1 MFPTLYHQ
9 ANIYQKNKMAI
20 KGNNNKEEILLGVQ
34 VDVAE
39 AEKKVQELEKKLD
52 ALQEVKLKV
61 SGDALAQVNMEIEQ
75 TTKAIKDL
83 NETIINPSSNV
94 DEVKNVG
101 KVVEDLND
109 NIQNVNKNKIKPQT
123 DNKDLKNTILSLS
136 EMEDLLK
143 SLQDELRTTKDKS
156 RMQQLAN
163 EAKDLT
169 HQIDA
174 LENGFVDTN
183 QTIGLLED
191 RLYAMAQ
198 AGQSG
203 SQEFNEILTKVAEL
217 KQHVINVDMAVDSLS
232 ADKWGKFVEAGENL
246 TGVLGGVTGALQLMG
261 VDASRAEEQMQKL
274 MAVQSIMQGLQSLNQ
289 FRKQWTALMSS
300 FKAGKVATETINTI
314 STSTGEASTATT
326 GLASATNTA
335 TTSTKLF
342 GTAFKA
348 IGIGLIVS
356 AIALLV
362 ANFDKLKEVVFNL
375 IPGLKDVA
383 DAVGNII
390 QKVTDFIGLT
400 SEAGRQLERLKK
412 LNEGIVTGIDSQIEM
427 LSAMGDKEIEVYE
440 LSLKRNSLKRQS
452 LIETAKV
459 NKKLNEEEQKQ
470 LIELN
475 TERNVLILSERK
487 RISDLAKE
495 RAETNKQTYD
505 TLLSQLKGY
514 LKEAEKVTYASNH
527 NSRQTELKNLSDK
540 YKEQIAVA
548 RKLNQDIS
556 KLEEAERTERNIVN
570 KKFDDEYFN
579 YIKGNSRQ
587 FLDDF
592 SREYLETIESYT
604 KQKENATAEQKADLD
619 LRLNNQLLYLSQLK
633 QLAISQKEAE
643 KDLNTSS
650 TKNEIDEDDTFK
662 IQKQKLDAQL
672 QATKEYEDTLLLITT
687 ESKNL
692 ENSEIQ
698 RLYTEGQAR
707 LKELMADPSVNAN
720 EITNVQAEL
729 NAKLSAIE
737 VNNKEIEDATI
748 AHNNNIQKAEKA
760 NGKAKKKLLDE
771 ETKAKLQNLSTI
783 SDATSQ
789 ASELLGESTVAGKTF
804 AIASAT
810 IDSYSAGAKV
820 MKEVPYPFNI
830 PAMASV
836 IMSGLATVKKIMSVK
851 VDGDT
856 LGGAGA
862 DTPTYSAPV
871 INSTVL
877 KTAENGTDKLSDVI
891 TQSNENQVVKAY
903 ITNSDIE
910 TNEQK
915 NQFIKRTSSY

>member
-1 MFPTLYHQ
+1 
-9 ANIYQKNKMAI
+9 MAI
-20 KGNNNKEEILLGVQ
+20 KGNNNNKEEILLGVQ
-34 VDVAE
+34 VDIAE

-61 SGDALAQVNMEIEQ
+61 SGDALAQVNMEIDQ
-75 TTKAIKDL
+75 TQKAIKDL

-101 KVVEDLND
+101 KVVEDLNETID
-109 NIQNVNKNKIKPQT
+109 DVNKNKVKPKS
-123 DNKDLKNTILSLS
+123 DNKEIKNTILSLD
-136 EMEDLLK
+136 EMDDLLK
-143 SLQDELRTTKDKS
+143 KIRDEQRVTKDPLKL
-156 RMQQLAN
+156 QQLSKEAGELELKIRDIN
-163 EAKDLT
+163 EPFRDVNR
-169 HQIDA
+169 
-174 LENGFVDTN
+174 E
-183 QTIGLLED
+183 IGELED
-191 RLYAMAQ
+191 RLYAMAT
-198 AGQSG
+198 AGQQG
-203 SQEFNEILTKVAEL
+203 SKEFNEILSKVAQL
-217 KQHVINVDMAVDSLS
+217 KENVKNVDLAVDSLS
-232 ADKWGKFVEAGENL
+232 VDKWGKFVEAGENMTGML
-246 TGVLGGVTGALQLMG
+246 TGVTGALQLMG
-261 VDASRAEEQMQKL
+261 IESKTAEENIAKL
-274 MAVQSIMQGLQSLNQ
+274 MQLQSIMQGLQSLNQ

-348 IGIGLIVS
+348 IGIGLLIS
-356 AIALLV
+356 ALALLV
-362 ANFDKLKEVVFNL
+362 ANFDKVKEVVFNL

-383 DAVGNII
+383 QFVGNII
-390 QKVTDFIGLT
+390 QKVTDFIGIT
-400 SEAGRQLERLKK
+400 SEAERQLERLKK

-427 LSAMGDKEIEVYE
+427 LSAMGDKEKEIYE

-459 NKKLNEEEQKQ
+459 NKKLNDEEQKQ

-487 RISDLAKE
+487 RINDLAKE
-495 RAETNKQTYD
+495 RAEKNKQTYD
-505 TLLSQLKGY
+505 TLISQLKGY
-514 LKEAEKVTYASNH
+514 LKEAEKVTYSANH
-527 NSRQTELKNLSDK
+527 NSRQTDLKNLSDK

-548 RKLNQDIS
+548 RKLNQDIT
-556 KLEEAERTERNIVN
+556 KLEEAERIERNIVN
-570 KKFDDEYFN
+570 KKYDDEYFN

-592 SREYLETIESYT
+592 SKEYLETIESYT
-604 KQKENATAEQKADLD
+604 KQKENATAEQKTDLD
-619 LRLNNQLLYLSQLK
+619 TRLNNQLTYLSQLK

-643 KDLNTSS
+643 KDLNSSS
-650 TKNEIDEDDTFK
+650 TKNEIDEDDSFK
-662 IQKQKLDAQL
+662 IQRQKFDAQL
-672 QATKEYEDTLLLITT
+672 QAQKDYEDTLLAITT
-687 ESKNL
+687 ETKNL

-698 RLYTEGQAR
+698 RLYEEGQAR
-707 LKELMADPSVNAN
+707 LKELMADPAINAN

-737 VNNKEIEDATI
+737 ANNKEIEDATI

-856 LGGAGA
+856 SGGA

-891 TQSNENQVVKAY
+891 TQQQEQTVVKAY

>member
-1 MFPTLYHQ
+1 
-9 ANIYQKNKMAI
+9 MAI
-20 KGNNNKEEILLGVQ
+20 KGNNNNKEEILLGVQ

-109 NIQNVNKNKIKPQT
+109 DIENVNKNKIKPQT
-123 DNKDLKNTILSLS
+123 DNKDIKNTILSLD
-136 EMEDLLK
+136 EMDDLLK
-143 SLQDELRTTKDKS
+143 KLRDEQRTTKDPL
-156 RMQQLAN
+156 RLQQLAN
-163 EAKDLT
+163 EAKSLT
-169 HQIDA
+169 LQITSMEDGYKDVTA
-174 LENGFVDTN
+174 TVSMLEDKLYSLSVSNQQNSEEFATILNQLTRYKQAVIEVDKTVDT
-183 QTIGLLED
+183 
-191 RLYAMAQ
+191 
-198 AGQSG
+198 
-203 SQEFNEILTKVAEL
+203 
-217 KQHVINVDMAVDSLS
+217 LS
-232 ADKWGKFVEAGENL
+232 VDKWTRFVEVGESM
-246 TGVLGGVTGALQLMG
+246 TGIFGAVTASMQLMG
-261 VDASRAEEQMQKL
+261 IESKTAEENIAKL
-274 MAVQSIMQGLQSLNQ
+274 MQLQSIMQGLQSLNQ

-314 STSTGEASTATT
+314 STATGEASTATE
-326 GLASATNTA
+326 GLASATKGA
-335 TTSTKLF
+335 TGATNGF
-342 GTAFKA
+342 GMAFKA
-348 IGIGLIVS
+348 IGIGLLVT
-356 AIALLV
+356 ALAYLV
-362 ANFDKLKEVVFNL
+362 TNFDKLKEVVFNL
-375 IPGLKDVA
+375 VPGLRDVA
-383 DAVGNII
+383 QFLGNII
-390 QKVTDFIGLT
+390 QKISDFIGIT
-400 SEAGRQLERLKK
+400 SEAQRSLEKLKK

-427 LSAMGDKEIEVYE
+427 LSAMGDKEKEVYE

-459 NKKLNEEEQKQ
+459 NKKLNDEEQKQ

-487 RISDLAKE
+487 RINDLAKE
-495 RAETNKQTYD
+495 RADKAKQEYD
-505 TLLSQLKGY
+505 TLLNQLKGY
-514 LKEAEKVTYASNH
+514 LKEAEKITYASNH
-527 NSRQTELKNLSDK
+527 NSRQTELKNLADK

-556 KLEEAERTERNIVN
+556 KLEEAERIERNIIN
-570 KKFDDEYFN
+570 KKYDDEYFS
-579 YIKGNSRQ
+579 YIRGNSRQ

-592 SREYLETIESYT
+592 SREYLETIEGYT
-604 KQKENATAEQKADLD
+604 KQKENATASQKADLD
-619 LRLNNQLLYLSQLK
+619 ARLNNQLLYLSQLK
-633 QLAISQKEAE
+633 QLAISQKVAE
-643 KDLNTSS
+643 KDLANSMD
-650 TKNEIDEDDTFK
+650 KNEIDDEADKRKFK
-662 IQKQKLDAQL
+662 QQKEKLDAQL
-672 QATKEYEDTLLLITT
+672 QATKDYEDTLLLITT

-698 RLYTEGQAR
+698 RLYQEGQAR
-707 LKELMADPSVNAN
+707 LKELMLDPSVNVN
-720 EITNVQAEL
+720 EITNIQADL

-737 VNNKEIEDATI
+737 ANNKEIEDATVK
-748 AHNNNIQKAEKA
+748 HQQTIQKAEKA
-760 NGKAKKKLLDE
+760 NAKAKKKIMDE
-771 ETKAKLQNLSTI
+771 ETKAKLDNLSIVGDAVNNAQGLLKEGTIAQKVLGIADATI
-783 SDATSQ
+783 S
-789 ASELLGESTVAGKTF
+789 
-804 AIASAT
+804 
-810 IDSYSAGAKV
+810 SYVAGAKV
-820 MKEVPYPFNI
+820 MKEVPYPMNI
-830 PAMASV
+830 PAMFSV
-836 IMSGLATVKKIMSVK
+836 IASGLATVKKIMSVK

-856 LGGAGA
+856 SGGAGA
-862 DTPTYSAPV
+862 DAPTYSAPV

>member
-1 MFPTLYHQ
+1 
-9 ANIYQKNKMAI
+9 MAI
-20 KGNNNKEEILLGVQ
+20 KGNNNNKEEILLGVQ

-61 SGDALAQVNMEIEQ
+61 SGDALAQVNMEIDQ
-75 TTKAIKDL
+75 TQKAIKDL

-101 KVVEDLND
+101 KVVEDLNETID
-109 NIQNVNKNKIKPQT
+109 DVNKNKVKPKS
-123 DNKDLKNTILSLS
+123 DNKDLKNTILSLD
-136 EMEDLLK
+136 EMDDLLK
-143 SLQDELRTTKDKS
+143 KIRDEQRTTKDPLKL
-156 RMQQLAN
+156 QQLAN
-163 EAKDLT
+163 EAKSLT
-169 HQIDA
+169 LQITAMEDGYKDVTA
-174 LENGFVDTN
+174 TISMLEDKLYSLSVSNQQNSEEFATILNQLTRYKQAVIEVDKTVDT
-183 QTIGLLED
+183 
-191 RLYAMAQ
+191 
-198 AGQSG
+198 
-203 SQEFNEILTKVAEL
+203 
-217 KQHVINVDMAVDSLS
+217 LS
-232 ADKWGKFVEAGENL
+232 VDKWTRFVEVGESM
-246 TGVLGGVTGALQLMG
+246 TGIFGAVTASMQLMG
-261 VDASRAEEQMQKL
+261 IESKTAEENIAKL
-274 MAVQSIMQGLQSLNQ
+274 MQLQSIMQGLQSLNQ

-300 FKAGKVATETINTI
+300 MKAGKQAGETINTI
-314 STSTGEASTATT
+314 ATATGEASTATT

-375 IPGLKDVA
+375 VPGLKDVA
-383 DAVGNII
+383 QFLGNII

-427 LSAMGDKEIEVYE
+427 LSAMGDKEKEVYE

-487 RISDLAKE
+487 RLNDLAKE
-495 RAETNKQTYD
+495 RAEKNKQTYD
-505 TLLSQLKGY
+505 TLLNQLKGY
-514 LKEAEKVTYASNH
+514 LKEAEKVTYSANH
-527 NSRQTELKNLSDK
+527 NSRQTDLKNLSDR

-548 RKLNQDIS
+548 KKLNQDIS
-556 KLEEAERTERNIVN
+556 KLEQAERIERNIIN
-570 KKFDDEYFN
+570 KKYDDEYFN

-592 SREYLETIESYT
+592 SKEYLETIESYT

-619 LRLNNQLLYLSQLK
+619 LRLNNQLTYLSQLK
-633 QLAISQKEAE
+633 QLSIAQKVAE
-643 KDLNTSS
+643 KDLNSSS
-650 TKNEIDEDDTFK
+650 TTNEIDEDDTFK

-672 QATKEYEDTLLLITT
+672 QATKDYEDTLLLITT

-692 ENSEIQ
+692 ENSEIR
-698 RLYTEGQAR
+698 RLYEEGQAR
-707 LKELMADPSVNAN
+707 LKELMADPSINAN
-720 EITNVQAEL
+720 EISNVQAEL

-737 VNNKEIEDATI
+737 ANNKEIEDATI

-851 VDGDT
+851 IDGDT
-856 LGGAGA
+856 SGGAGA
-862 DTPTYSAPV
+862 DTPTYTAPV

>member
-1 MFPTLYHQ
+1 
-9 ANIYQKNKMAI
+9 MAI
-20 KGNNNKEEILLGVQ
+20 KGNNNKEEILLGVS

-75 TTKAIKDL
+75 TNKAIKDL

-101 KVVEDLND
+101 KVVEDLNETID
-109 NIQNVNKNKIKPQT
+109 DVNKNKVKPKA
-123 DNKDLKNTILSLS
+123 DNKDLKNTILSLD
-136 EMEDLLK
+136 EMDDLLK
-143 SLQDELRTTKDKS
+143 KLRDEQRTTKDPL
-156 RMQQLAN
+156 RLQQLSKEAGELELKIRDIN
-163 EAKDLT
+163 EPFRDVNR
-169 HQIDA
+169 
-174 LENGFVDTN
+174 E
-183 QTIGLLED
+183 IGELED
-191 RLYAMAQ
+191 RLYAMAT
-198 AGQSG
+198 AGQQG
-203 SQEFNEILTKVAEL
+203 SQEFNEILSKVAQL
-217 KQHVINVDMAVDSLS
+217 KENVKNVDLAVDSLS
-232 ADKWGKFVEAGENL
+232 VDRWGQFVQAGENIA
-246 TGVLGGVTGALQLMG
+246 GVLTGVTGALQLMG
-261 VDASRAEEQMQKL
+261 IESKTAEENIAKL
-274 MAVQSIMQGLQSLNQ
+274 MQLQSIMQGLQSLNQ

-314 STSTGEASTATT
+314 STATGEASTATT

-348 IGIGLIVS
+348 IGVGLIVS

-375 IPGLKDVA
+375 VPGLKDVA
-383 DAVGNII
+383 QFIGNII
-390 QKVTDFIGLT
+390 EKITDFVALT
-400 SEAGRQLERLKK
+400 SEAQRNLEKLKK
-412 LNEGIVTGIDSQIEM
+412 LNEGNVTGIDSQIEM
-427 LSAMGDKEIEVYE
+427 LSAMGDKEKEVYE

-459 NKKLNEEEQKQ
+459 NKKLNDEEQKQ

-487 RISDLAKE
+487 RINDLAKE
-495 RAETNKQTYD
+495 RADKAKQEYD
-505 TLLSQLKGY
+505 TLLNQLKGY
-514 LKEAEKVTYASNH
+514 LKEAEKVTYSANH

-556 KLEEAERTERNIVN
+556 KLEQAEKIERNIIN
-570 KKFDDEYFN
+570 KKYDDEYFN

-619 LRLNNQLLYLSQLK
+619 ARLQNQLTYLSQLK
-633 QLAISQKEAE
+633 QLSIAQKVAE
-643 KDLNTSS
+643 KDLSNSLD
-650 TKNEIDEDDTFK
+650 KNEIDDEAEK
-662 IQKQKLDAQL
+662 WKYKQQKEKLDGQL
-672 QATKEYEDTLLLITT
+672 QATKDYEDTLLLITT

-698 RLYTEGQAR
+698 RLYEEGQAR
-707 LKELMADPSVNAN
+707 LRELMADPSVNAN

-737 VNNKEIEDATI
+737 ANNKEIEDATI
-748 AHNNNIQKAEKA
+748 KHQQTIQKAEKA
-760 NGKAKKKLLDE
+760 NTKAKKKILDE
-771 ETKAKLQNLSTI
+771 ETKARLDNMSI
-783 SDATSQ
+783 VANATDQ
-789 ASELLGESTVAGKTF
+789 AVELLGESTVAGKV
-804 AIASAT
+804 AGIASAT
-810 IDSYSAGAKV
+810 IDTYVSGVKA
-820 MKEVPYPFNI
+820 MKETPYPFNFVALATTI
-830 PAMASV
+830 A
-836 IMSGLATVKKIMSVK
+836 SGLATVKKIMSVK

-856 LGGAGA
+856 SGGAGA

-891 TQSNENQVVKAY
+891 TQTNENQVVKAY

>member
-1 MFPTLYHQ
+1 
-9 ANIYQKNKMAI
+9 MAI
-20 KGNNNKEEILLGVQ
+20 KGNNNNKEEILLGVQ
-34 VDVAE
+34 VDIAE

-61 SGDALAQVNMEIEQ
+61 SGDALAQVNMEIDQ
-75 TTKAIKDL
+75 TQKAIKDL

-101 KVVEDLND
+101 KVVEDLNETID
-109 NIQNVNKNKIKPQT
+109 DVNKNKVKPKS
-123 DNKDLKNTILSLS
+123 DNKEIKNTILSLD
-136 EMEDLLK
+136 EMDDLLK
-143 SLQDELRTTKDKS
+143 KIRDEQRVTKDPLKL
-156 RMQQLAN
+156 QQLSKEAGELELKIRDIN
-163 EAKDLT
+163 EPFRDVNR
-169 HQIDA
+169 
-174 LENGFVDTN
+174 E
-183 QTIGLLED
+183 IGELED
-191 RLYAMAQ
+191 RLYAMAT
-198 AGQSG
+198 AGEQG
-203 SQEFNEILTKVAEL
+203 SQEFNEILSKVAQL
-217 KQHVINVDMAVDSLS
+217 KEHVKNVDLAVDSLS
-232 ADKWGKFVEAGENL
+232 VDRFGQFVQAGENL
-246 TGVLGGVTGALQLMG
+246 TGVLGGVTASMQLMG
-261 VDASRAEEQMQKL
+261 IESKTAEENIAKL
-274 MAVQSIMQGLQSLNQ
+274 MQLQSIMQGLQSLNQ

-314 STSTGEASTATT
+314 STATGEASTATE
-326 GLASATNTA
+326 GLATATKGATGATNG
-335 TTSTKLF
+335 F
-342 GTAFKA
+342 GMAFKA
-348 IGIGLIVS
+348 IGIGLLVT
-356 AIALLV
+356 ALAYLIT
-362 ANFDKLKEVVFNL
+362 NFDKLKEVVFNL
-375 IPGLKDVA
+375 VPGLRDVA
-383 DAVGNII
+383 QFVGNII
-390 QKVTDFIGLT
+390 QKISDFIGIT
-400 SEAGRQLERLKK
+400 SEAQRSLEKLKK

-427 LSAMGDKEIEVYE
+427 LSAMGDKEKEVYE

-487 RISDLAKE
+487 RINDLAKE
-495 RAETNKQTYD
+495 RADKAKQEYD
-505 TLLSQLKGY
+505 TLLNQLKGY
-514 LKEAEKVTYASNH
+514 LKEAEKVTYSANH

-556 KLEEAERTERNIVN
+556 KLEQAERIERNIIN
-570 KKFDDEYFN
+570 KKYDDEYFN

-592 SREYLETIESYT
+592 SKEYLETIESYT

-619 LRLNNQLLYLSQLK
+619 TRLQNQLLYLSQLK
-633 QLAISQKEAE
+633 QLSIAQKVGE
-643 KDLNTSS
+643 KDLANSLD
-650 TKNEIDEDDTFK
+650 KNEIDDEADKWKFK
-662 IQKQKLDAQL
+662 QQREKLDAQL
-672 QATKEYEDTLLLITT
+672 QATKDYEDTLLLITT

-698 RLYTEGQAR
+698 RLYEEGQAR
-707 LKELMADPSVNAN
+707 LKELMSDPSVNAN

-737 VNNKEIEDATI
+737 ANNKEIEDATI
-748 AHNNNIQKAEKA
+748 KHQQTIQKAEKA
-760 NGKAKKKLLDE
+760 NTKAKKKILDE
-771 ETKAKLQNLSTI
+771 ETKARLDNMSI
-783 SDATSQ
+783 VANATDQ
-789 ASELLGESTVAGKTF
+789 AVELLGESTVAGKV
-804 AIASAT
+804 AGIATAT
-810 IDSYSAGAKV
+810 IDTYVAGTKA
-820 MKEVPYPFNI
+820 MKETPYPFNFVALATTI
-830 PAMASV
+830 A
-836 IMSGLATVKKIMSVK
+836 SGLATVKKIMSVK

-856 LGGAGA
+856 SGGAGA
-862 DTPTYSAPV
+862 DAPTFSAPV

-915 NQFIKRTSSY
+915 NQFIKRTSTY

>member
-1 MFPTLYHQ
+1 
-9 ANIYQKNKMAI
+9 MAI
-20 KGNNNKEEILLGVQ
+20 KGNSNNKEEILLGVS

-52 ALQEVKLKV
+52 ALEEVKLKV

-83 NETIINPSSNV
+83 NETIIQPSSNV
-94 DEVKNVG
+94 NEIQNVG

-109 NIQNVNKNKIKPQT
+109 DIENVNKNKIKPQT
-123 DNKDLKNTILSLS
+123 DNKDLKNTILSLD
-136 EMEDLLK
+136 EMDDLLK
-143 SLQDELRTTKDKS
+143 KLRDEQRTTKDPL
-156 RMQQLAN
+156 RLQQLAN
-163 EAKDLT
+163 EAGELELKIRDLNEPFR
-169 HQIDA
+169 DVNR
-174 LENGFVDTN
+174 E
-183 QTIGLLED
+183 IGELED
-191 RLYAMAQ
+191 RLYAMAT
-198 AGQSG
+198 AGQQG
-203 SQEFNEILTKVAEL
+203 SKEFNEILSKVAQL
-217 KQHVINVDMAVDSLS
+217 KENVKNVDLAVDSLS
-232 ADKWGKFVEAGENL
+232 VDKWGKFVEAGENIA
-246 TGVLGGVTGALQLMG
+246 GVLTGVTGALQLMG
-261 VDASRAEEQMQKL
+261 IESKTAEENIAKL
-274 MAVQSIMQGLQSLNQ
+274 MQLQSIMQGLQSLNQ

-314 STSTGEASTATT
+314 STATGEASTATE
-326 GLASATNTA
+326 GLTSATKGA
-335 TTSTKLF
+335 TGATNGF
-342 GTAFKA
+342 GMAFKA
-348 IGIGLIVS
+348 VGIGILIAGL
-356 AIALLV
+356 ALLIS
-362 ANFDKLKEVVFNL
+362 NLDKVKEVIFNL

-400 SEAGRQLERLKK
+400 SEAGRQLEKLKK
-412 LNEGIVTGIDSQIEM
+412 LNQGIVTGIDSQIEM
-427 LSAMGDKEIEVYE
+427 LQAQDDKEKEVYE

-459 NKKLNEEEQKQ
+459 NKKLNDEEQKQ

-487 RISDLAKE
+487 RINDLAKE
-495 RAETNKQTYD
+495 RVEKAKQEYD
-505 TLLSQLKGY
+505 TLLNQLKGY
-514 LKEAEKVTYASNH
+514 LKEAEKVTYSANH
-527 NSRQTELKNLSDK
+527 NSRQTDLKNLADK

-556 KLEEAERTERNIVN
+556 KLEEAQRIERGLIN
-570 KKFDDEYFN
+570 KKYDDEYFN
-579 YIKGNSRQ
+579 YIKSNSRQ

-604 KQKENATAEQKADLD
+604 KQKENATPEQKADLD
-619 LRLNNQLLYLSQLK
+619 ARLNNQLTYLSQLK

-643 KDLNTSS
+643 KDLNSSS
-650 TKNEIDEDDTFK
+650 TTNEIDDEADKWKFK
-662 IQKQKLDAQL
+662 QQKEKLDAQL
-672 QATKEYEDTLLLITT
+672 QAQKDYEDTLLAITT
-687 ESKNL
+687 ETKNL

-698 RLYTEGQAR
+698 RLYEEGQAR
-707 LKELMADPSVNAN
+707 LKELMADPATNAN

-737 VNNKEIEDATI
+737 ANNKEIEDATI

-760 NGKAKKKLLDE
+760 NTKAKKKIMDE
-771 ETKAKLQNLSTI
+771 ETKAKLDNLSI
-783 SDATSQ
+783 VGDATSQ
-789 ASELLGESTVAGKTF
+789 ASQLLGESTVAGKTL

-820 MKEVPYPFNI
+820 MKEVPYPMNI
-830 PAMASV
+830 PAMFSV
-836 IMSGLATVKKIMSVK
+836 IASGLATVKKIMSVK

-856 LGGAGA
+856 SSGAGA
-862 DTPTYSAPV
+862 DAPTYSAPV

-903 ITNSDIE
+903 ITNSDLE

>member
-1 MFPTLYHQ
+1 LPWSQYLFE
-9 ANIYQKNKMAI
+9 KNMAI
-20 KGNNNKEEILLGVQ
+20 KGNSNKEEILLGVQ
-34 VDVAE
+34 IDVAE

-61 SGDALAQVNMEIEQ
+61 SVDALAQVNMEIEQ

-109 NIQNVNKNKIKPQT
+109 DIQNVNKNKIKPQT
-123 DNKDLKNTILSLS
+123 DNKDLKNTILSLA

-143 SLQDELRTTKDKS
+143 SLRDQQRTTKDPLKL
-156 RMQQLAN
+156 QQLSKEAGELELKIRDIN
-163 EAKDLT
+163 EPFRDVNR
-169 HQIDA
+169 
-174 LENGFVDTN
+174 E
-183 QTIGLLED
+183 IGELED
-191 RLYAMAQ
+191 RLYAMAT
-198 AGQSG
+198 AGEQG
-203 SQEFNEILTKVAEL
+203 SQEFNEILSKVAQL
-217 KQHVINVDMAVDSLS
+217 KEHVKNVDLAVDSLS
-232 ADKWGKFVEAGENL
+232 VDRWGQFVQAGENL
-246 TGVLGGVTGALQLMG
+246 TGMLGAVT
-261 VDASRAEEQMQKL
+261 ASMQILGIESKSAEENIAKL
-274 MAVQSIMQGLQSLNQ
+274 MQLQSIMQGLQSLNQ

-314 STSTGEASTATT
+314 STATGEASTATT

-375 IPGLKDVA
+375 VPGLKDVA
-383 DAVGNII
+383 QFLGNII
-390 QKVTDFIGLT
+390 QKITDFVGLT
-400 SEAGRQLERLKK
+400 SEAQRNLEKLKK

-427 LSAMGDKEIEVYE
+427 LSAMGDKEKEIYE

-459 NKKLNEEEQKQ
+459 NKKLNDEEQKQ

-487 RISDLAKE
+487 RINDLAKE
-495 RAETNKQTYD
+495 RAEKAKQEYD
-505 TLLSQLKGY
+505 TLLNQLKGY
-514 LKEAEKVTYASNH
+514 LKEAEKITYSANH

-540 YKEQIAVA
+540 YKEQITVA

-556 KLEEAERTERNIVN
+556 KLEEAERIERNIVN
-570 KKFDDEYFN
+570 KKYDDEYFN
-579 YIKGNSRQ
+579 YIKSNSRQ

-592 SREYLETIESYT
+592 SREYLETIESYN
-604 KQKENATAEQKADLD
+604 KQKENATTEQKADLD
-619 LRLNNQLLYLSQLK
+619 LRLNNQLTYLSQLK
-633 QLAISQKEAE
+633 QLTIAQKTAE
-643 KDLNTSS
+643 KDLANSMD
-650 TKNEIDEDDTFK
+650 KNEIDDEADK
-662 IQKQKLDAQL
+662 WKYKQQREKLDAQL
-672 QATKEYEDTLLLITT
+672 QVTKGYEDTLLLITT

-698 RLYTEGQAR
+698 RLYQEGQAR

-720 EITNVQAEL
+720 EITNIQAEL
-729 NAKLSAIE
+729 NAKLGAIE
-737 VNNKEIEDATI
+737 ANNKEIEDATVK
-748 AHNNNIQKAEKA
+748 HQQTIQKAEKA
-760 NGKAKKKLLDE
+760 NVKAKKKILDE
-771 ETKAKLQNLSTI
+771 ETKARLDNMSI
-783 SDATSQ
+783 VANATDQ
-789 ASELLGESTVAGKTF
+789 AVELLGESTVAGKV
-804 AIASAT
+804 AGIATAT
-810 IDSYSAGAKV
+810 IDTYVAGTKA
-820 MKEVPYPFNI
+820 MKETPYPFNFVALATTI
-830 PAMASV
+830 A
-836 IMSGLATVKKIMSVK
+836 SGLATVKKIMSVK

-856 LGGAGA
+856 SGGAGA

-877 KTAENGTDKLSDVI
+877 KQSENGTDKLSDVI
-891 TQSNENQVVKAY
+891 QQQQEQTVVKAY
-903 ITNSDIE
+903 ITNSDLE

>member
-1 MFPTLYHQ
+1 
-9 ANIYQKNKMAI
+9 MAI
-20 KGNNNKEEILLGVQ
+20 KGNNNNKEEILLGVQ

-75 TTKAIKDL
+75 TSKAIKDL
-83 NETIINPSSNV
+83 NETIINPSSNI

-101 KVVEDLND
+101 KVVEDLNETID
-109 NIQNVNKNKIKPQT
+109 DVNKNKVKPKT
-123 DNKDLKNTILSLS
+123 DNKDLKNTILSLD
-136 EMEDLLK
+136 EMDDLLK
-143 SLQDELRTTKDKS
+143 KLRDEQRTTKDPF
-156 RMQQLAN
+156 RLQQLAN

-169 HQIDA
+169 LQIDA

-198 AGQSG
+198 AGQTG

-300 FKAGKVATETINTI
+300 MKAGKQAGETINTI
-314 STSTGEASTATT
+314 ASATGEASKATDGLSTATKGAT
-326 GLASATNTA
+326 GATNG
-335 TTSTKLF
+335 F
-342 GTAFKA
+342 GMAFKA
-348 IGIGLIVS
+348 IGIGLLVT
-356 AIALLV
+356 ALAYLIT
-362 ANFDKLKEVVFNL
+362 NFDKLKEVVFNL
-375 IPGLKDVA
+375 VPGLRDVSQF
-383 DAVGNII
+383 VGNII
-390 QKVTDFIGLT
+390 QKVTDFIGIT
-400 SEAGRQLERLKK
+400 SEAERQLERLKK
-412 LNEGIVTGIDSQIEM
+412 LNESITTGIDSQIEM
-427 LSAMGDKEIEVYE
+427 LQAQGDKEKEIYE

-459 NKKLNEEEQKQ
+459 NKKLNDEEQKQ

-487 RISDLAKE
+487 RINDLAKE
-495 RAETNKQTYD
+495 RADKAKQEYD
-505 TLLSQLKGY
+505 TLLNQLKGY
-514 LKEAEKVTYASNH
+514 LKEAEKVTYSANH

-556 KLEEAERTERNIVN
+556 KLEQAERIERNIIN
-570 KKFDDEYFN
+570 KKYDDEYFN

-592 SREYLETIESYT
+592 SREYLETIEGYI
-604 KQKENATAEQKADLD
+604 KQKENATASQKADLD
-619 LRLNNQLLYLSQLK
+619 ARLNNQLLYLSQLK
-633 QLAISQKEAE
+633 QLAISQKVAE
-643 KDLNTSS
+643 KDLANSMDR
-650 TKNEIDEDDTFK
+650 NEIDDEADKWKFK
-662 IQKQKLDAQL
+662 QQREKLDAQL
-672 QATKEYEDTLLLITT
+672 QATKDYEDTLLLITT

-698 RLYTEGQAR
+698 RLYEEGQAR
-707 LKELMADPSVNAN
+707 LRELMADPSVNAN

-737 VNNKEIEDATI
+737 ANNKEIEDATI
-748 AHNNNIQKAEKA
+748 KHQQTIQKAEKA
-760 NGKAKKKLLDE
+760 NTKAKKKILDE
-771 ETKAKLQNLSTI
+771 ETKARLDNMSI
-783 SDATSQ
+783 VANATDQ
-789 ASELLGESTVAGKTF
+789 AVELLGESTVAGK
-804 AIASAT
+804 AAGIATAT
-810 IDSYSAGAKV
+810 IDTYVAGTKA
-820 MKEVPYPFNI
+820 MKETPYPFNFVALATTI
-830 PAMASV
+830 A
-836 IMSGLATVKKIMSVK
+836 SGLATVKKIMSVK

-856 LGGAGA
+856 SGGAGA
-862 DTPTYSAPV
+862 DIPTYSAPV

-877 KTAENGTDKLSDVI
+877 KTAENGADKLSDVI

>member
-1 MFPTLYHQ
+1 
-9 ANIYQKNKMAI
+9 MAI
-20 KGNNNKEEILLGVQ
+20 KGNSNNKEEILLGVS

-61 SGDALAQVNMEIEQ
+61 SGDALAQVNMEIDQ
-75 TTKAIKDL
+75 TQKAIKDL
-83 NETIINPSSNV
+83 NETIINPSSNIN
-94 DEVKNVG
+94 EIQNVG
-101 KVVEDLND
+101 KVVEDLNETID
-109 NIQNVNKNKIKPQT
+109 DVNKNKVKPQT
-123 DNKDLKNTILSLS
+123 DNKNLKDTILSLD
-136 EMEDLLK
+136 EMDDLLK
-143 SLQDELRTTKDKS
+143 KLRDEQRTTKDPL
-156 RMQQLAN
+156 RLQQLAN

-169 HQIDA
+169 LQIDA
-174 LENGFVDTN
+174 LENGYKDINGSISVLEDKLYSLSVAGKQNSEEFTTILNQLTRYKQAVIEVDKTVDT
-183 QTIGLLED
+183 
-191 RLYAMAQ
+191 
-198 AGQSG
+198 
-203 SQEFNEILTKVAEL
+203 
-217 KQHVINVDMAVDSLS
+217 LS
-232 ADKWGKFVEAGENL
+232 VDKWTSFVEVGESM
-246 TGVLGGVTGALQLMG
+246 TGIFGAVTASMQLMG
-261 VDASRAEEQMQKL
+261 IESKTAEENIAKL
-274 MAVQSIMQGLQSLNQ
+274 MQLQSIMQGLQSLNQ

-300 FKAGKVATETINTI
+300 FKAGKVATDTINTI
-314 STSTGEASTATT
+314 STATGEASTATT

-375 IPGLKDVA
+375 VPGLKDVA
-383 DAVGNII
+383 QFLGNII
-390 QKVTDFIGLT
+390 QKISDFVGLT
-400 SEAGRQLERLKK
+400 SEAQRELEKLKK
-412 LNEGIVTGIDSQIEM
+412 LNQGIVTGIDSQIEM
-427 LSAMGDKEIEVYE
+427 LSAMNDKEKEVYE

-459 NKKLNEEEQKQ
+459 NKKLNDEEQKQ

-487 RISDLAKE
+487 RINDLAKE
-495 RAETNKQTYD
+495 RAEKNKQTYD

-514 LKEAEKVTYASNH
+514 LKEAEKVTYSANH
-527 NSRQTELKNLSDK
+527 NSRQTDLKNLSDK

-556 KLEEAERTERNIVN
+556 KLEQAERIERNIIN
-570 KKFDDEYFN
+570 KKYDDEYFN

-592 SREYLETIESYT
+592 SKEYLETIESYT

-619 LRLNNQLLYLSQLK
+619 ARLNNQLTYLSQLK
-633 QLAISQKEAE
+633 QLSISQKEAE
-643 KDLNTSS
+643 KDLNSSS
-650 TKNEIDEDDTFK
+650 TKNEIDEDDSFK
-662 IQKQKLDAQL
+662 IQRQKFDAQL
-672 QATKEYEDTLLLITT
+672 QAQKDYEDTLLAITT
-687 ESKNL
+687 ETKNL

-698 RLYTEGQAR
+698 RLYEEGQAR
-707 LKELMADPSVNAN
+707 LKELMADPAINAN

-737 VNNKEIEDATI
+737 ANNKEIEDATI

-760 NGKAKKKLLDE
+760 NTKGKKKIMDE
-771 ETKAKLQNLSTI
+771 ESKAKLDNLAI
-783 SDATSQ
+783 VGDATEQ
-789 ASELLGESTVAGKTF
+789 ASQLLGESTVAGKTL
-804 AIASAT
+804 AIAGAT

-820 MKEVPYPFNI
+820 MKEVPYPMNI

-851 VDGDT
+851 VPNESGS
-856 LGGAGA
+856 GGA

-891 TQSNENQVVKAY
+891 SQSNENQVVKAY
-903 ITNSDIE
+903 ITNSDLE

>member
-1 MFPTLYHQ
+1 
-9 ANIYQKNKMAI
+9 MAI
-20 KGNNNKEEILLGVQ
+20 KGNNNNKEEILLGVQ
-34 VDVAE
+34 VDIAE

-61 SGDALAQVNMEIEQ
+61 SGDALAQVNMEIDQ
-75 TTKAIKDL
+75 TQKAIKDL

-101 KVVEDLND
+101 KVVEDLNETID
-109 NIQNVNKNKIKPQT
+109 DVNKNKVKPKS
-123 DNKDLKNTILSLS
+123 DNKEIKNTILSLD
-136 EMEDLLK
+136 EMDDLLK
-143 SLQDELRTTKDKS
+143 KIRDEQRVTKDPLKL
-156 RMQQLAN
+156 QQLSKEAGELELKIRDIN
-163 EAKDLT
+163 EPFRDVNR
-169 HQIDA
+169 
-174 LENGFVDTN
+174 E
-183 QTIGLLED
+183 IGELED
-191 RLYAMAQ
+191 RLYAMAT
-198 AGQSG
+198 AGEQG
-203 SQEFNEILTKVAEL
+203 SQEFNEILSKVAQL
-217 KQHVINVDMAVDSLS
+217 KEHVKNVDLAVDSLS
-232 ADKWGKFVEAGENL
+232 VDRFGQFVQAGENL
-246 TGVLGGVTGALQLMG
+246 TGVLGGVTASMQLMG
-261 VDASRAEEQMQKL
+261 IESKTAEENIAKL
-274 MAVQSIMQGLQSLNQ
+274 MQLQSIMQGLQSLNQ

-314 STSTGEASTATT
+314 STATGEASTATE
-326 GLASATNTA
+326 GLATATKGATGATNG
-335 TTSTKLF
+335 F
-342 GTAFKA
+342 GMAFKA
-348 IGIGLIVS
+348 IGIGLLVT
-356 AIALLV
+356 ALAYLIT
-362 ANFDKLKEVVFNL
+362 NFDKLKEVVFNL
-375 IPGLKDVA
+375 VPGLREVA
-383 DAVGNII
+383 QFVGNII
-390 QKVTDFIGLT
+390 QKISDFIGIT
-400 SEAGRQLERLKK
+400 SEAQRSLEKLKK

-427 LSAMGDKEIEVYE
+427 LSAMGDKEKEVYE

-487 RISDLAKE
+487 RINDLAKE
-495 RAETNKQTYD
+495 RADKAKQEYD
-505 TLLSQLKGY
+505 TLLNQLKGY
-514 LKEAEKVTYASNH
+514 LKEAEKVTYSANH

-556 KLEEAERTERNIVN
+556 KLEQAERIERNIIN
-570 KKFDDEYFN
+570 KKYDDEYFN

-592 SREYLETIESYT
+592 SKEYLETIESYT

-619 LRLNNQLLYLSQLK
+619 TRLQNQLLYLSQLK
-633 QLAISQKEAE
+633 QLSIAQKVGE
-643 KDLNTSS
+643 KDLANSLD
-650 TKNEIDEDDTFK
+650 KNEIDDEADKWKFK
-662 IQKQKLDAQL
+662 QQREKLDAQL
-672 QATKEYEDTLLLITT
+672 QATKDYEDTLLLITT

-698 RLYTEGQAR
+698 RLYEEGQAR
-707 LKELMADPSVNAN
+707 LKELMSDPSVNAN

-737 VNNKEIEDATI
+737 ANNKEIEDATI
-748 AHNNNIQKAEKA
+748 KHQQTIQKAEKA
-760 NGKAKKKLLDE
+760 NTKAKKKILDE
-771 ETKAKLQNLSTI
+771 ETKARLDNMSI
-783 SDATSQ
+783 VANATDQ
-789 ASELLGESTVAGKTF
+789 AVELLGESTVAGKV
-804 AIASAT
+804 AGIATAT
-810 IDSYSAGAKV
+810 IDTYVAGTKA
-820 MKEVPYPFNI
+820 MKETPYPFNFVALATTI
-830 PAMASV
+830 A
-836 IMSGLATVKKIMSVK
+836 SGLATVKKIMSVK

-856 LGGAGA
+856 SGGAGA
-862 DTPTYSAPV
+862 DAPTFSAPV

-915 NQFIKRTSSY
+915 NQFIKRTSTY

>member
-1 MFPTLYHQ
+1 
-9 ANIYQKNKMAI
+9 MAI
-20 KGNNNKEEILLGVQ
+20 KGNSNNKEEILLGVS

-75 TTKAIKDL
+75 TSKAIKDL
-83 NETIINPSSNV
+83 NETIINPSSNT
-94 DEVKNVG
+94 DEIQNIG
-101 KVVEDLND
+101 KVVEDLNETID
-109 NIQNVNKNKIKPQT
+109 DVNKNKVKPQT
-123 DNKDLKNTILSLS
+123 DNKNLKDTILSLD
-136 EMEDLLK
+136 EMDDLLK
-143 SLQDELRTTKDKS
+143 KLRDEQRTTKDPL
-156 RMQQLAN
+156 RLQQLAN

-169 HQIDA
+169 LQIDA

-232 ADKWGKFVEAGENL
+232 ADRWGQFVQAGENL

-261 VDASRAEEQMQKL
+261 IESKTAEENIAKL
-274 MAVQSIMQGLQSLNQ
+274 MQLQSIMQGLQSLNQ

-300 FKAGKVATETINTI
+300 MKAGKQAGETINTI
-314 STSTGEASTATT
+314 ASATGEASTATE
-326 GLASATNTA
+326 GLATATKGATGATNG
-335 TTSTKLF
+335 F
-342 GTAFKA
+342 GMAFKA
-348 IGIGLIVS
+348 IGIGLLVT
-356 AIALLV
+356 ALAYLV
-362 ANFDKLKEVVFNL
+362 TNFDKLKEVVFNL
-375 IPGLKDVA
+375 VPGLKDVA
-383 DAVGNII
+383 NAVGNII
-390 QKVTDFIGLT
+390 QKVTDFIEIT
-400 SEAGRQLERLKK
+400 SQAQRSLETLKK
-412 LNEGIVTGIDSQIEM
+412 QNKDTVSAIESQIEM
-427 LSAMGDKEIEVYE
+427 LQAQGNKETDIFK
-440 LSLKRNSLKRQS
+440 LRLKENDILRQS
-452 LIETAKV
+452 LIETSKV
-459 NKKLNEEEQKQ
+459 NKGLNDEEKKQ
-470 LIELN
+470 LEQLN
-475 TERNVLILSERK
+475 TERNVLIFSERK
-487 RISDLAKE
+487 RINDLAKE
-495 RAETNKQTYD
+495 RVEKNKQTYD

-514 LKEAEKVTYASNH
+514 LKEAEKVTYSANH
-527 NSRQTELKNLSDK
+527 NSRQTDLKNLSDK

-556 KLEEAERTERNIVN
+556 KLEQAEKIERNIIN
-570 KKFDDEYFN
+570 KKYDDEYFN
-579 YIKGNSRQ
+579 YIKSNSRQ

-592 SREYLETIESYT
+592 SKEYLETIESYT
-604 KQKENATAEQKADLD
+604 KQKENATPEQKADLD
-619 LRLNNQLLYLSQLK
+619 ARLNNQLTYLSRLK

-643 KDLNTSS
+643 KDLNSSS
-650 TKNEIDEDDTFK
+650 TTNEIDDEADKWKFK
-662 IQKQKLDAQL
+662 QQKEKLDAQL
-672 QATKEYEDTLLLITT
+672 QAQKDYEDTLLAITT
-687 ESKNL
+687 ETKNL

-698 RLYTEGQAR
+698 RLYEEGQAR
-707 LKELMADPSVNAN
+707 LKELMADPATNAN

-737 VNNKEIEDATI
+737 ANNKEIEDATI

-760 NGKAKKKLLDE
+760 NTKAKKKIMDE
-771 ETKAKLQNLSTI
+771 ETKAKLDNLSI
-783 SDATSQ
+783 VGDATSQ
-789 ASELLGESTVAGKTF
+789 ASQLLGESTVAGKTL

-820 MKEVPYPFNI
+820 MKEVPYPMNI
-830 PAMASV
+830 PAMFSV
-836 IMSGLATVKKIMSVK
+836 IASGLATVKKIMSVK

-856 LGGAGA
+856 SGGAGA
-862 DTPTYSAPV
+862 DAPTFSAPV

-891 TQSNENQVVKAY
+891 QQQQEQTVVKAY
-903 ITNSDIE
+903 ITNSDLE

>member
-1 MFPTLYHQ
+1 
-9 ANIYQKNKMAI
+9 
-20 KGNNNKEEILLGVQ
+20 
-34 VDVAE
+34 
-39 AEKKVQELEKKLD
+39 
-52 ALQEVKLKV
+52 
-61 SGDALAQVNMEIEQ
+61 
-75 TTKAIKDL
+75 L
-83 NETIINPSSNV
+83 NETI
-94 DEVKNVG
+94 D
-101 KVVEDLND
+101 D
-109 NIQNVNKNKIKPQT
+109 VNKNKVKPKS
-123 DNKDLKNTILSLS
+123 DNKDLKNTILSLD
-136 EMEDLLK
+136 EMDDLLK
-143 SLQDELRTTKDKS
+143 KLRDEQRTTKDPL
-156 RMQQLAN
+156 RLQQLAN

-169 HQIDA
+169 LQIDA
-174 LENGFVDTN
+174 LENGYKDINGSISVLEDKLYSLSVAGKQNSEEFTTILNQLTRYKQAVIEVDKTVDT
-183 QTIGLLED
+183 
-191 RLYAMAQ
+191 
-198 AGQSG
+198 
-203 SQEFNEILTKVAEL
+203 
-217 KQHVINVDMAVDSLS
+217 LS
-232 ADKWGKFVEAGENL
+232 VDKWTRFVEVGESM
-246 TGVLGGVTGALQLMG
+246 TGIFGAVTASMQLMG
-261 VDASRAEEQMQKL
+261 IESKTAEENIAKL
-274 MAVQSIMQGLQSLNQ
+274 MQLQSIMQGLQSLNQ

-314 STSTGEASTATT
+314 STATGEASTATT
-326 GLASATNTA
+326 GLATATNTA

-348 IGIGLIVS
+348 IGIGLLIS
-356 AIALLV
+356 ALALLV
-362 ANFDKLKEVVFNL
+362 ANFDKVKEVVFNL

-383 DAVGNII
+383 NTVGNII
-390 QKVTDFIGLT
+390 EKISDFIGLT

-427 LSAMGDKEIEVYE
+427 LSAMGDKEKEVYE

-459 NKKLNEEEQKQ
+459 NKKLNDEEQKQ

-487 RISDLAKE
+487 RLNDLAKE
-495 RAETNKQTYD
+495 RAEKNKQTYD

-514 LKEAEKVTYASNH
+514 LKEAEKVTYSANH
-527 NSRQTELKNLSDK
+527 NSRQTDLKNLSDK

-548 RKLNQDIS
+548 RKLNKDIS
-556 KLEEAERTERNIVN
+556 KLEEAERIERNIVN
-570 KKFDDEYFN
+570 KKYDDEYFN

-592 SREYLETIESYT
+592 SKEYLETIESYT

-619 LRLNNQLLYLSQLK
+619 ARLNNQLTYLSQLK

-643 KDLNTSS
+643 KDLNSSS
-650 TKNEIDEDDTFK
+650 TKNEIDEDDSFK
-662 IQKQKLDAQL
+662 IQRQKFDAQL
-672 QATKEYEDTLLLITT
+672 QAQKDYEDTLLAITT
-687 ESKNL
+687 ETKNL

-698 RLYTEGQAR
+698 RLYEEGQAR
-707 LKELMADPSVNAN
+707 LKELMADPAINAN

-737 VNNKEIEDATI
+737 ANNKEIEDATI

-760 NGKAKKKLLDE
+760 NTKAKKKILDE
-771 ETKAKLQNLSTI
+771 ETKGKLQNLSTI

-789 ASELLGESTVAGKTF
+789 ASELLGESTVAGKTM

-856 LGGAGA
+856 SGGA

-877 KTAENGTDKLSDVI
+877 KQSENGTDKLSDVI
-891 TQSNENQVVKAY
+891 QQQQEQTVVKAY

>member
-1 MFPTLYHQ
+1 MLPKPIF
-9 ANIYQKNKMAI
+9 INKKYMAI
-20 KGNNNKEEILLGVQ
+20 KGNSNNKEEILLGVQ

-61 SGDALAQVNMEIEQ
+61 SGDALAQVNMEIDQ

-83 NETIINPSSNV
+83 NETIINPSSNIN
-94 DEVKNVG
+94 EIQNVG
-101 KVVEDLND
+101 KVVEDLNETID
-109 NIQNVNKNKIKPQT
+109 DVNKNKVKPQT
-123 DNKDLKNTILSLS
+123 DNKDLKNTILSLD
-136 EMEDLLK
+136 EMDDLLK
-143 SLQDELRTTKDKS
+143 KLRDEQRTTKDPL
-156 RMQQLAN
+156 RLQQLAN

-169 HQIDA
+169 LQIDA

-183 QTIGLLED
+183 QSISLLED

-198 AGQSG
+198 AGQTG

-232 ADKWGKFVEAGENL
+232 VDKWGKFVEAGENL

-261 VDASRAEEQMQKL
+261 IESKTAEENIAKL
-274 MAVQSIMQGLQSLNQ
+274 MQLQSIMQGLQSLNQ

-314 STSTGEASTATT
+314 STATGEASTATT
-326 GLASATNTA
+326 GLATATNTA

-348 IGIGLIVS
+348 IGIGLIIS

-383 DAVGNII
+383 NAVGNII

-400 SEAGRQLERLKK
+400 SEAGRQLEKLKK

-427 LSAMGDKEIEVYE
+427 LSAMSDKEKEIYE

-459 NKKLNEEEQKQ
+459 NKKLNDEEQKQ

-487 RISDLAKE
+487 RINDLAKE
-495 RAETNKQTYD
+495 RADKAKQEYD
-505 TLLSQLKGY
+505 TLLNQLKGY

-527 NSRQTELKNLSDK
+527 NSRQTDLKNLSDK

-548 RKLNQDIS
+548 RKLNQDIT
-556 KLEEAERTERNIVN
+556 KLEQAEKIERNIIN
-570 KKFDDEYFN
+570 KKYDDEYFN
-579 YIKGNSRQ
+579 YIKSNGRQ

-604 KQKENATAEQKADLD
+604 KQKENATAEQKVDLD
-619 LRLNNQLLYLSQLK
+619 ARLNNQLTYLSQLK
-633 QLAISQKEAE
+633 QLSIAQKEAE
-643 KDLNTSS
+643 KDLSNELD
-650 TKNEIDEDDTFK
+650 KNEIDEDDSFK

-672 QATKEYEDTLLLITT
+672 QAKKEYEDTLLLITT
-687 ESKNL
+687 ETKNL

-698 RLYTEGQAR
+698 RLYEEGQAR
-707 LKELMADPSVNAN
+707 LKELMADPAINAN

-737 VNNKEIEDATI
+737 ANNKQIEDATEK
-748 AHNNNIQKAEKA
+748 HNDNIQKAEKA
-760 NGKAKKKLLDE
+760 NNKAKKKLLE
-771 ETKAKLQNLSTI
+771 EQAKAKLDNLSVI
-783 SDATSQ
+783 AGATDQ
-789 ASELLGESTVAGKTF
+789 AQQLLGESTVAGKV
-804 AIASAT
+804 AGIATAT
-810 IDSYSAGAKV
+810 IDTYVAGTKA
-820 MKEVPYPFNI
+820 MKETPYPFNFVALATTI
-830 PAMASV
+830 A
-836 IMSGLATVKKIMSVK
+836 SGLATVKKIMNVK

-856 LGGAGA
+856 SGGAGA
-862 DTPTYSAPV
+862 DAPTYSAPV

>member
-1 MFPTLYHQ
+1 
-9 ANIYQKNKMAI
+9 MAI
-20 KGNNNKEEILLGVQ
+20 KGNNNNKEEILLGVS

-83 NETIINPSSNV
+83 NETIIQPSSNV
-94 DEVKNVG
+94 DEVKNIG

-109 NIQNVNKNKIKPQT
+109 DIQNVNKNKIKPQT

-143 SLQDELRTTKDKS
+143 SLRDQQRTTKDPLKL
-156 RMQQLAN
+156 QQLSN
-163 EAKDLT
+163 EAGE
-169 HQIDA
+169 
-174 LENGFVDTN
+174 LELKIRDINEPFRDVN
-183 QTIGLLED
+183 REIGELED
-191 RLYAMAQ
+191 RLYAMAT
-198 AGQSG
+198 AGQQG
-203 SQEFNEILTKVAEL
+203 SKEFNEILSKVAQL
-217 KQHVINVDMAVDSLS
+217 KENVKNVDLAVDSLS
-232 ADKWGKFVEAGENL
+232 VDRFGQFVQAGENL

-261 VDASRAEEQMQKL
+261 IESKTAEENIAKL
-274 MAVQSIMQGLQSLNQ
+274 MQLQSIMQGLQSLNQ

-300 FKAGKVATETINTI
+300 FKAGKVATDTINTI
-314 STSTGEASTATT
+314 STATGEASTATE
-326 GLASATNTA
+326 GLTSATKGA
-335 TTSTKLF
+335 TGATNGF
-342 GTAFKA
+342 GMAFKA
-348 IGIGLIVS
+348 IGIGLLVT
-356 AIALLV
+356 ALAYLV
-362 ANFDKLKEVVFNL
+362 TNFDKLKEVVFNL

-383 DAVGNII
+383 QFIGNII
-390 QKVTDFIGLT
+390 QKVTDFIGIT
-400 SEAGRQLERLKK
+400 SEAGRQLEKLKK
-412 LNEGIVTGIDSQIEM
+412 LNQGIVTGIDSQIEM
-427 LSAMGDKEIEVYE
+427 LSAMNDKEKEVYE

-459 NKKLNEEEQKQ
+459 NKKLNDEEQKQ

-487 RISDLAKE
+487 RINDLAKE
-495 RAETNKQTYD
+495 RAEKNKQTYD

-527 NSRQTELKNLSDK
+527 NSRQTDLKNLSDK

-548 RKLNQDIS
+548 RKLNQDIT
-556 KLEEAERTERNIVN
+556 KLEQAEKIERNIVN
-570 KKFDDEYFN
+570 KKYDDEYFN
-579 YIKGNSRQ
+579 YIKSNSRQ

-592 SREYLETIESYT
+592 SKEYLETIESYT
-604 KQKENATAEQKADLD
+604 KQKENATAEQRVDLD
-619 LRLNNQLLYLSQLK
+619 ARLNNQLTYLSQLK
-633 QLAISQKEAE
+633 QLSIAQKEAE
-643 KDLNTSS
+643 KDLANSMD
-650 TKNEIDEDDTFK
+650 KNEIDEDDTFK

-672 QATKEYEDTLLLITT
+672 QAKKEYEDTLLAITT
-687 ESKNL
+687 ETKNL

-698 RLYTEGQAR
+698 RLYEEGQAR
-707 LKELMADPSVNAN
+707 LKELMADPATNAN
-720 EITNVQAEL
+720 EITNIQAEL

-737 VNNKEIEDATI
+737 ANNKEIEDATEK
-748 AHNNNIQKAEKA
+748 HNDNIQKAEKA

-771 ETKAKLQNLSTI
+771 ETKAKFQNLSTI

-789 ASELLGESTVAGKTF
+789 ASELLGESTVAGKTM

-856 LGGAGA
+856 SGGAGA
-862 DTPTYSAPV
+862 DAPTFSAPV

-891 TQSNENQVVKAY
+891 QQQQEQTVVKAY
-903 ITNSDIE
+903 ITNSDLE

>member
-1 MFPTLYHQ
+1 
-9 ANIYQKNKMAI
+9 MAI
-20 KGNNNKEEILLGVQ
+20 KGNNGNKEEILLGVQ

-75 TTKAIKDL
+75 TSKAIKDL
-83 NETIINPSSNV
+83 NETIINPSSNI

-109 NIQNVNKNKIKPQT
+109 DIQNVNKNKIKPQT
-123 DNKDLKNTILSLS
+123 DNKDLKNAILSLA

-143 SLQDELRTTKDKS
+143 SLRDQQRVTKDPLKL
-156 RMQQLAN
+156 QQLSKEAGELELKIRDIN
-163 EAKDLT
+163 EPFRDVNR
-169 HQIDA
+169 
-174 LENGFVDTN
+174 E
-183 QTIGLLED
+183 IGELED
-191 RLYAMAQ
+191 RLYAMAT
-198 AGQSG
+198 AGQQG
-203 SQEFNEILTKVAEL
+203 SKEFNEILSKVAQL
-217 KQHVINVDMAVDSLS
+217 KENVKNVDLAVDSLS
-232 ADKWGKFVEAGENL
+232 VDRWGQFVQAGENL
-246 TGVLGGVTGALQLMG
+246 TGVLTGVTGALQLMG
-261 VDASRAEEQMQKL
+261 IESKTAEENIAKL
-274 MAVQSIMQGLQSLNQ
+274 MQLQSIMQGLQSLNQ

-314 STSTGEASTATT
+314 STATGEASTATE
-326 GLASATNTA
+326 GLASATKGA
-335 TTSTKLF
+335 TGATNGF
-342 GTAFKA
+342 GMAFKA
-348 IGIGLIVS
+348 IGIGLLVT
-356 AIALLV
+356 ALAYLV
-362 ANFDKLKEVVFNL
+362 TNFDKLKEVVFNL
-375 IPGLKDVA
+375 VPGLRDVA
-383 DAVGNII
+383 QFVGNII
-390 QKVTDFIGLT
+390 QKISDFIGIT
-400 SEAGRQLERLKK
+400 SEAERQLERLKK
-412 LNEGIVTGIDSQIEM
+412 LNESITTGIDSQIEM
-427 LSAMGDKEIEVYE
+427 LQAQGDKEKEIYE

-487 RISDLAKE
+487 RINDLAKE
-495 RAETNKQTYD
+495 RADKAKQEYD
-505 TLLSQLKGY
+505 TLLNQLKGY
-514 LKEAEKVTYASNH
+514 LKEAEKVTYSANH

-556 KLEEAERTERNIVN
+556 KLEEAQRIERGLIN
-570 KKFDDEYFN
+570 KKYDDEYFN
-579 YIKGNSRQ
+579 YIKSNSRQ

-619 LRLNNQLLYLSQLK
+619 LRLNNQLTYLSQLK
-633 QLAISQKEAE
+633 QLSIAQKVAE
-643 KDLNTSS
+643 KDLANSMD
-650 TKNEIDEDDTFK
+650 KNEIDDEADK
-662 IQKQKLDAQL
+662 WKYKQQREKLDAQL
-672 QATKEYEDTLLLITT
+672 QATKDYEDTLLLITT

-698 RLYTEGQAR
+698 RLYEEGQLR
-707 LKELMADPSVNAN
+707 LKELMADPAINAN
-720 EITNVQAEL
+720 EITNIQAEL
-729 NAKLSAIE
+729 NAKLGAIE
-737 VNNKEIEDATI
+737 ANNKEIEDATI
-748 AHNNNIQKAEKA
+748 KHQQTIQKAEKA
-760 NGKAKKKLLDE
+760 NAKARKKIMDE
-771 ETKAKLQNLSTI
+771 ETKAKLDNMSI
-783 SDATSQ
+783 VANATDQ
-789 ASELLGESTVAGKTF
+789 AVELLGESTVAGKV
-804 AIASAT
+804 AGIATAT
-810 IDSYSAGAKV
+810 IDTYVAGTKA
-820 MKEVPYPFNI
+820 MKETPYPFNFVALATTI
-830 PAMASV
+830 A
-836 IMSGLATVKKIMSVK
+836 SGLATVKKIMSVK

-856 LGGAGA
+856 SGGAGA

>member
-1 MFPTLYHQ
+1 
-9 ANIYQKNKMAI
+9 MAI
-20 KGNNNKEEILLGVQ
+20 KGNNNNKEEILLGVS

-52 ALQEVKLKV
+52 ALEEVKLKV

-101 KVVEDLND
+101 KVVEDLNETID
-109 NIQNVNKNKIKPQT
+109 DVNKNKVKPQT

-143 SLQDELRTTKDKS
+143 SLRDQQRITKDPLKL
-156 RMQQLAN
+156 QQLSKEAGELELKIRDIN
-163 EAKDLT
+163 EPFRDVNR
-169 HQIDA
+169 
-174 LENGFVDTN
+174 E
-183 QTIGLLED
+183 IGELED
-191 RLYAMAQ
+191 RLYAMAT
-198 AGQSG
+198 AGQQG
-203 SQEFNEILTKVAEL
+203 SKEFNEILSKVAQL
-217 KQHVINVDMAVDSLS
+217 KENVKNVDLAVDSLS
-232 ADKWGKFVEAGENL
+232 VDRWGQFVQAGENIA
-246 TGVLGGVTGALQLMG
+246 GVLTGVTGALQLMG
-261 VDASRAEEQMQKL
+261 VESKTAEENIAKL
-274 MAVQSIMQGLQSLNQ
+274 MQLQSIMQGLQSLNQ

-314 STSTGEASTATT
+314 STATGEASTATE
-326 GLASATNTA
+326 GLATATKGATGATNG
-335 TTSTKLF
+335 F
-342 GTAFKA
+342 GMAFKA
-348 IGIGLIVS
+348 IGIGLLVT
-356 AIALLV
+356 ALAYLIT
-362 ANFDKLKEVVFNL
+362 NFDKLKEVVFNL
-375 IPGLKDVA
+375 VPGLRDVA
-383 DAVGNII
+383 QFVGNII
-390 QKVTDFIGLT
+390 EKITDFVGIT
-400 SEAGRQLERLKK
+400 SLAQRSLEKLKK
-412 LNEGIVTGIDSQIEM
+412 LNESITTGIDSQIEM
-427 LSAMGDKEIEVYE
+427 LQAQGDKEKEIYE

-487 RISDLAKE
+487 RINDLAKE
-495 RAETNKQTYD
+495 RADKAKQEYD
-505 TLLSQLKGY
+505 TLLNQLKGY
-514 LKEAEKVTYASNH
+514 LKEAEKVTYASSH
-527 NSRQTELKNLSDK
+527 NSRQTELKNLADK

-556 KLEEAERTERNIVN
+556 KLEQAEKIERNIIN
-570 KKFDDEYFN
+570 KKYDDEYFN

-592 SREYLETIESYT
+592 SRGYLETIESYT

-619 LRLNNQLLYLSQLK
+619 TRLQNQLTYLSQLK
-633 QLAISQKEAE
+633 QLSIAQKVAE
-643 KDLNTSS
+643 KDLTNSLD
-650 TKNEIDEDDTFK
+650 KNEIDDEADKWKFK
-662 IQKQKLDAQL
+662 QQREKLDVQL
-672 QATKEYEDTLLLITT
+672 QATKDYEDTLLLITT

-698 RLYTEGQAR
+698 RLYEEGQAR
-707 LKELMADPSVNAN
+707 LRELMADPSVNAN

-737 VNNKEIEDATI
+737 ANNKEIEDATI
-748 AHNNNIQKAEKA
+748 KHQQTIQKAEKA
-760 NGKAKKKLLDE
+760 NTKAKKKILDE
-771 ETKAKLQNLSTI
+771 ETKARLDNMSI
-783 SDATSQ
+783 VANATDQ
-789 ASELLGESTVAGKTF
+789 AVELLGESTVAGKV
-804 AIASAT
+804 AGIATAT
-810 IDSYSAGAKV
+810 IDTYVAGTKA
-820 MKEVPYPFNI
+820 MKETPYPFNFVALATTI
-830 PAMASV
+830 A
-836 IMSGLATVKKIMSVK
+836 SGLATVKKIMSVK

-856 LGGAGA
+856 SGGAGA

-891 TQSNENQVVKAY
+891 TQNNENQVVKAY
-903 ITNSDIE
+903 ITNSDLE

>member
-1 MFPTLYHQ
+1 
-9 ANIYQKNKMAI
+9 MAI
-20 KGNNNKEEILLGVQ
+20 KGSNNKEEILLGVQ
-34 VDVAE
+34 IDVE
-39 AEKKVQELEKKLD
+39 SAEKKIQELEKKLD
-52 ALQEVKLKV
+52 ALEEVKLKV
-61 SGDALAQVNMEIEQ
+61 SGDALAQVNMEIDQ

-83 NETIINPSSNV
+83 NEIIIQPSSKV
-94 DEVKNVG
+94 DEIQNIG
-101 KVVEDLND
+101 KVVEDLNESID
-109 NIQNVNKNKIKPQT
+109 DVNKNKIKPQT
-123 DNKDLKNTILSLS
+123 DNKELKNTILSLD
-136 EMEDLLK
+136 EMDDLLSK
-143 SLQDELRTTKDKS
+143 LRDEQRSSKDPLRL
-156 RMQQLAN
+156 QQLAN

-169 HQIDA
+169 LQIDA

-198 AGQSG
+198 AGQTG
-203 SQEFNEILTKVAEL
+203 TEEFNNILNKVAEL

-261 VDASRAEEQMQKL
+261 IESKGAEENIAKL
-274 MAVQSIMQGLQSLNQ
+274 MQLQSIMQGLQSLNQ
-289 FRKQWTALMSS
+289 FRKQWTTLITS
-300 FKAGKVATETINTI
+300 FKQAKEATDTINNIADATETASDATGTL
-314 STSTGEASTATT
+314 TSATQGATTATT
-326 GLASATNTA
+326 A
-335 TTSTKLF
+335 F

-348 IGIGLIVS
+348 VGIGILIAGLTYLI
-356 AIALLV
+356 
-362 ANFDKLKEVVFNL
+362 ANFDKLKKVVFNL
-375 IPGLKDVA
+375 VPGLKDVA
-383 DAVGNII
+383 EFVGKII
-390 QKVTDFIGLT
+390 EKVTDFIGIT
-400 SEAGRQLERLKK
+400 SEAERQLERLKK
-412 LNEGIVTGIDSQIEM
+412 LNEGITTGIASQIEM
-427 LSAMGDKEIEVYE
+427 LQAQGNKEKEIYE
-440 LSLKRNSLKRQS
+440 LSLRQNSLKRQS

-459 NKKLNEEEQKQ
+459 NKKLNDEEQKQ

-495 RAETNKQTYD
+495 REDKAKQEYD
-505 TLLSQLKGY
+505 TLLNQLKGY
-514 LKEAEKVTYASNH
+514 LKEAEKITYASNH
-527 NSRQTELKNLSDK
+527 NSRQTDLKNLSDK

-556 KLEEAERTERNIVN
+556 KLEQSERIERNIIN
-570 KKFDDEYFN
+570 KKYDDEYFN

-592 SREYLETIESYT
+592 SREYLETIEGYNR
-604 KQKENATAEQKADLD
+604 QKENATTEQKADLD
-619 LRLNNQLLYLSQLK
+619 VRLNNQLLYLSQLK

-643 KDLNTSS
+643 KDLNSSS
-650 TKNEIDEDDTFK
+650 TTNEINEDDSFK

-672 QATKEYEDTLLLITT
+672 QATKDYEDTLLLITT

-698 RLYTEGQAR
+698 RLYEEGQAR
-707 LKELMADPSVNAN
+707 LKELMLDPAINAN

-729 NAKLSAIE
+729 NAKLGAIDA
-737 VNNKEIEDATI
+737 NNKEIEDATKK
-748 AHNNNIQKAEKA
+748 HNDNILKVEKA
-760 NGKAKKKLLDE
+760 NVKAKKKIDE
-771 ETKAKLQNLSTI
+771 EEKKAKLEKLGAI
-783 SDATSQ
+783 GDATEQ
-789 ASELLGESTVAGKTF
+789 ASQLLGESTALGKTL
-804 AIASAT
+804 AISSSL
-810 IDSYSAGAKV
+810 ISSYSAGAKV
-820 MKEVPYPFNI
+820 LDTVPFPANI

-836 IMSGLATVKKIMSVK
+836 ILSGLNTVKKIISVK
-851 VDGDT
+851 VPNDNGS
-856 LGGAGA
+856 GGAGA
-862 DTPTYSAPV
+862 DAPSFSAPV

>member
-1 MFPTLYHQ
+1 
-9 ANIYQKNKMAI
+9 MAI
-20 KGNNNKEEILLGVQ
+20 KGNNNNKEEILLGVQ

-75 TTKAIKDL
+75 TSKAIKDL

-94 DEVKNVG
+94 NEIQNIG
-101 KVVEDLND
+101 KVVEDLNETID
-109 NIQNVNKNKIKPQT
+109 DVNKNKVKPQT

-136 EMEDLLK
+136 EMDDLLK
-143 SLQDELRTTKDKS
+143 KLRDEQRTTKDPLKL
-156 RMQQLAN
+156 QQLSKEAGELELKIRDIN
-163 EAKDLT
+163 EPFRDVNR
-169 HQIDA
+169 
-174 LENGFVDTN
+174 E
-183 QTIGLLED
+183 IGELED
-191 RLYAMAQ
+191 RLYAMAT
-198 AGQSG
+198 AGQQG
-203 SQEFNEILTKVAEL
+203 SKEFNEILSKVAQL
-217 KQHVINVDMAVDSLS
+217 KENVKNVDLAVDSLS
-232 ADKWGKFVEAGENL
+232 VDRFGQFVQAGENL

-261 VDASRAEEQMQKL
+261 IESKTAEENIAKL
-274 MAVQSIMQGLQSLNQ
+274 MQLQSIMQGLQSLNQ

-300 FKAGKVATETINTI
+300 FKAGKVATDTINTI
-314 STSTGEASTATT
+314 STATGEASTATT
-326 GLASATNTA
+326 GLATATNTA

-400 SEAGRQLERLKK
+400 SEAGRQLEKLKK
-412 LNEGIVTGIDSQIEM
+412 LNQGIVTGIDSQIEM
-427 LSAMGDKEIEVYE
+427 LSAMDDKEKEVYE

-459 NKKLNEEEQKQ
+459 NKKLNDEEQKQ

-487 RISDLAKE
+487 RINDLAKE
-495 RAETNKQTYD
+495 RAEKNKQTYD

-514 LKEAEKVTYASNH
+514 LKEAEKVTYSANH
-527 NSRQTELKNLSDK
+527 NSRQTDLKNLSDK

-548 RKLNQDIS
+548 RKLNQDIT
-556 KLEEAERTERNIVN
+556 KLEQAEKIERNIIN
-570 KKFDDEYFN
+570 KKYDDEYFN

-592 SREYLETIESYT
+592 SKEYLETIESYT
-604 KQKENATAEQKADLD
+604 KQKENATAEQRVDLD
-619 LRLNNQLLYLSQLK
+619 ARLNNQLTYLSQLK

-643 KDLNTSS
+643 KDLANSLD
-650 TKNEIDEDDTFK
+650 KNEIDEDDSFK

-672 QATKEYEDTLLLITT
+672 QAQKDYEDTLLAITT
-687 ESKNL
+687 ETKNL

-698 RLYTEGQAR
+698 RLYEEGQAR
-707 LKELMADPSVNAN
+707 LKELMADPAINAN

-737 VNNKEIEDATI
+737 ANNKEIEDATI

-789 ASELLGESTVAGKTF
+789 ASELLGESTVAGKTM

-836 IMSGLATVKKIMSVK
+836 IMSGLATVKKIMNVK

-856 LGGAGA
+856 SGGAGA
-862 DTPTYSAPV
+862 DAPTYSAPV

>member
-1 MFPTLYHQ
+1 
-9 ANIYQKNKMAI
+9 MAI
-20 KGNNNKEEILLGVQ
+20 KGNNNNKEEILLGVQ
-34 VDVAE
+34 VDIAE

-61 SGDALAQVNMEIEQ
+61 SGDALAQVNMEIDQ
-75 TTKAIKDL
+75 TQKAIKDL

-101 KVVEDLND
+101 KVVEDLNETID
-109 NIQNVNKNKIKPQT
+109 DVNKNKVKPKS
-123 DNKDLKNTILSLS
+123 DNKEIKNTILSLD
-136 EMEDLLK
+136 EMDDLLK
-143 SLQDELRTTKDKS
+143 KIRDEQRVTKDPLKL
-156 RMQQLAN
+156 QQLSKEAGELELKIRDIN
-163 EAKDLT
+163 EPFRDVNR
-169 HQIDA
+169 
-174 LENGFVDTN
+174 E
-183 QTIGLLED
+183 IGELED
-191 RLYAMAQ
+191 RLYAMAT
-198 AGQSG
+198 AGEQG
-203 SQEFNEILTKVAEL
+203 SQEFNEILSKVAQL
-217 KQHVINVDMAVDSLS
+217 KEHVKNVDLAVDSLS
-232 ADKWGKFVEAGENL
+232 VDRFGQFVQAGENL
-246 TGVLGGVTGALQLMG
+246 TGVLGGVTASMQLMG
-261 VDASRAEEQMQKL
+261 IESKTAEENIAKL
-274 MAVQSIMQGLQSLNQ
+274 MQLQSIMQGLQSLNQ

-314 STSTGEASTATT
+314 STATGEASTATT
-326 GLASATNTA
+326 GLATATNTA

-375 IPGLKDVA
+375 VPGLKDVA

-390 QKVTDFIGLT
+390 QKITDFIGLT
-400 SEAGRQLERLKK
+400 SQQERALERLKK

-427 LSAMGDKEIEVYE
+427 LSAMGDKEKEVYE

-459 NKKLNEEEQKQ
+459 NKKLNDEEQKQ

-487 RISDLAKE
+487 RINDLAKE
-495 RAETNKQTYD
+495 RADKAKQEYD
-505 TLLSQLKGY
+505 TLLNQLKGY
-514 LKEAEKVTYASNH
+514 LKEAEKVTYSANH

-556 KLEEAERTERNIVN
+556 KLEEAQRIERGLIN
-570 KKFDDEYFN
+570 KKYDDEYFN
-579 YIKGNSRQ
+579 YIKSNSRQ

-604 KQKENATAEQKADLD
+604 KQKENATASQKADLD
-619 LRLNNQLLYLSQLK
+619 LRLSNQLTYLSQLK
-633 QLAISQKEAE
+633 QLSIAQKTAE
-643 KDLNTSS
+643 KDLANSID
-650 TKNEIDEDDTFK
+650 KNEIDDEADKWKFK
-662 IQKQKLDAQL
+662 QQREKLDAQL
-672 QATKEYEDTLLLITT
+672 QAAKDYEDTLLLITT

-698 RLYTEGQAR
+698 RLYEEGQAR
-707 LKELMADPSVNAN
+707 LKELMLDPSVNAN
-720 EITNVQAEL
+720 EISNVQAEL
-729 NAKLSAIE
+729 NAKLGAIE
-737 VNNKEIEDATI
+737 ANNKEIEDATI
-748 AHNNNIQKAEKA
+748 KHQQTIQKVEKA
-760 NGKAKKKLLDE
+760 NAKAKKKILDE
-771 ETKAKLQNLSTI
+771 ETKARLDNMSI
-783 SDATSQ
+783 VANATHQ
-789 ASELLGESTVAGKTF
+789 AVELLGESTVAGKV
-804 AIASAT
+804 AGIATAT
-810 IDSYSAGAKV
+810 IDTYVAGTKA
-820 MKEVPYPFNI
+820 MKETPYPFNFVALATTI
-830 PAMASV
+830 A
-836 IMSGLATVKKIMSVK
+836 SGLATVKKIMSVK

-856 LGGAGA
+856 SGGAGA
-862 DTPTYSAPV
+862 DTPTYTAPV

-891 TQSNENQVVKAY
+891 QQQQEQTVVKAY
-903 ITNSDIE
+903 ITNSDLE

>member
-1 MFPTLYHQ
+1 
-9 ANIYQKNKMAI
+9 MAI
-20 KGNNNKEEILLGVQ
+20 KGNSNKEEILLGVQ
-34 VDVAE
+34 IDVAE

-61 SGDALAQVNMEIEQ
+61 SVDALAQVNMEIEQ

-109 NIQNVNKNKIKPQT
+109 DIQNVNKNKIKPQT
-123 DNKDLKNTILSLS
+123 DNKDLKNTILSLA

-143 SLQDELRTTKDKS
+143 SLRDQQRTTKDPLKL
-156 RMQQLAN
+156 QQLSKEAGELELKIRDIN
-163 EAKDLT
+163 EPFRDVNR
-169 HQIDA
+169 
-174 LENGFVDTN
+174 E
-183 QTIGLLED
+183 IGELED
-191 RLYAMAQ
+191 RLYAMAT
-198 AGQSG
+198 AGEQG
-203 SQEFNEILTKVAEL
+203 SQEFNEILSKVAQL
-217 KQHVINVDMAVDSLS
+217 KEHVKNVDLAVDSLS
-232 ADKWGKFVEAGENL
+232 VDRWGQFVQAGENL
-246 TGVLGGVTGALQLMG
+246 TGMLGAVT
-261 VDASRAEEQMQKL
+261 ASMQILGIESKSAEENIAKL
-274 MAVQSIMQGLQSLNQ
+274 MQLQSIMQGLQSLNQ

-314 STSTGEASTATT
+314 STATGEASTATT

-375 IPGLKDVA
+375 VPGLKDVA
-383 DAVGNII
+383 QFLGNII
-390 QKVTDFIGLT
+390 QKITDFVGLT
-400 SEAGRQLERLKK
+400 SEAQRNLEKLKK

-427 LSAMGDKEIEVYE
+427 LSAMGDKEKEIYE

-459 NKKLNEEEQKQ
+459 NKKLNDEEQKQ

-487 RISDLAKE
+487 RINDLAKE
-495 RAETNKQTYD
+495 RAEKAKQEYD
-505 TLLSQLKGY
+505 TLLNQLKGY
-514 LKEAEKVTYASNH
+514 LKEAEKITYSANH

-540 YKEQIAVA
+540 YKEQITVA

-556 KLEEAERTERNIVN
+556 KLEEAERIERNIVN
-570 KKFDDEYFN
+570 KKYDDEYFN
-579 YIKGNSRQ
+579 YIKSNSRQ

-592 SREYLETIESYT
+592 SREYLETIESYN
-604 KQKENATAEQKADLD
+604 KQKENATTEQKADLD
-619 LRLNNQLLYLSQLK
+619 LRLNNQLTYLSQLK
-633 QLAISQKEAE
+633 QLTIAQKTAE
-643 KDLNTSS
+643 KDLANSMD
-650 TKNEIDEDDTFK
+650 KNEIDDEADK
-662 IQKQKLDAQL
+662 WKYKQQREKLDAQL
-672 QATKEYEDTLLLITT
+672 QVTKGYEDTLLLITT

-698 RLYTEGQAR
+698 RLYQEGQAR

-720 EITNVQAEL
+720 EITNIQAEL
-729 NAKLSAIE
+729 NAKLGAIE
-737 VNNKEIEDATI
+737 ANNKEIEDATVK
-748 AHNNNIQKAEKA
+748 HQQTIQKAEKA
-760 NGKAKKKLLDE
+760 NVKAKKKILDE
-771 ETKAKLQNLSTI
+771 ETKARLDNMSI
-783 SDATSQ
+783 VANATDQ
-789 ASELLGESTVAGKTF
+789 AVELLGESTVAGKV
-804 AIASAT
+804 AGIATAT
-810 IDSYSAGAKV
+810 IDTYVAGTKA
-820 MKEVPYPFNI
+820 MKETPYPFNFVALATTI
-830 PAMASV
+830 A
-836 IMSGLATVKKIMSVK
+836 SGLATVKKIMSVK

-856 LGGAGA
+856 SGGAGA

-877 KTAENGTDKLSDVI
+877 KQSENGTDKLSDVI
-891 TQSNENQVVKAY
+891 QQQQEQTVVKAY
-903 ITNSDIE
+903 ITNSDLE

>member
-1 MFPTLYHQ
+1 
-9 ANIYQKNKMAI
+9 MAI
-20 KGNNNKEEILLGVQ
+20 KGNSNKEEILLGVQ
-34 VDVAE
+34 IDVAE

-94 DEVKNVG
+94 DEIQNIG
-101 KVVEDLND
+101 KVVEDLNESID
-109 NIQNVNKNKIKPQT
+109 DVNKNKIKPQT
-123 DNKDLKNTILSLS
+123 DNKDLKNTVLSLS

-169 HQIDA
+169 LQIDA

-198 AGQSG
+198 AGQTG
-203 SQEFNEILTKVAEL
+203 TEEFNNMLNRVAEL
-217 KQHVINVDMAVDSLS
+217 KQHVINVDQAVDLLS
-232 ADKWGKFVEAGENL
+232 VDRWGKFVEAGENL

-261 VDASRAEEQMQKL
+261 IESKGAEENIAKL
-274 MAVQSIMQGLQSLNQ
+274 MQLQSIMQGLQSLNQ
-289 FRKQWTALMSS
+289 FRKQWTTLITS
-300 FKAGKVATETINTI
+300 FKSAKEATDTINNIADATETA
-314 STSTGEASTATT
+314 SDATGT
-326 GLASATNTA
+326 LASATNGATTA
-335 TTSTKLF
+335 TTAF

-348 IGIGLIVS
+348 IGIGLAV
-356 AIALLV
+356 AALTYLI
-362 ANFDKLKEVVFNL
+362 ANFEKVKEVVFNL
-375 IPGLKDVA
+375 VPGLKSVA
-383 DAVGNII
+383 EFIGNII
-390 QKVTDFIGLT
+390 QKVTDFIGIT
-400 SEAGRQLERLKK
+400 SEQERALERLKK
-412 LNEGIVTGIDSQIEM
+412 LNDSITTGIDSQIEM
-427 LSAMGDKEIEVYE
+427 LQAQGDKEKEIYE

-470 LIELN
+470 LIDLN

-487 RISDLAKE
+487 RINDLAKE
-495 RAETNKQTYD
+495 RADKAKQEYD
-505 TLLSQLKGY
+505 TLLNQLKGY
-514 LKEAEKVTYASNH
+514 LKEAEKVTYASSH
-527 NSRQTELKNLSDK
+527 NSRQAELKNLSYK
-540 YKEQIAVA
+540 YKEQITVA

-556 KLEEAERTERNIVN
+556 KLEEAERIERNIIN
-570 KKFDDEYFN
+570 KKYDDEYFN

-619 LRLNNQLLYLSQLK
+619 VRLSNQLTYLSQLK
-633 QLAISQKEAE
+633 QLSIAQKEAE
-643 KDLNTSS
+643 RDLTNSLS
-650 TKNEIDEDDTFK
+650 KNEIDDEADKLKFK
-662 IQKQKLDAQL
+662 QQREKLDGQL
-672 QATKEYEDTLLLITT
+672 QATKDYEDTLLLITT

-698 RLYTEGQAR
+698 RLYEEGQAR
-707 LKELMADPSVNAN
+707 LKELMADPAINAN
-720 EITNVQAEL
+720 EITNIQAEL
-729 NAKLSAIE
+729 NAKLGAIE
-737 VNNKEIEDATI
+737 ANNKEIEEATI
-748 AHNNNIQKAEKA
+748 KHQQTIQKAEKSNA
-760 NGKAKKKLLDE
+760 KAKKKLLDE
-771 ETKAKLQNLSTI
+771 ETKARLDNFSVI
-783 SDATSQ
+783 AGATDQ
-789 ASELLGESTVAGKTF
+789 AQQLLGESTVAGKV
-804 AIASAT
+804 AGIATAT
-810 IDSYSAGAKV
+810 IDTYVAGVKAYKD
-820 MKEVPYPFNI
+820 VPYPFNFVALATTI
-830 PAMASV
+830 A
-836 IMSGLATVKKIMSVK
+836 SGLATVKKIMSVK

-856 LGGAGA
+856 SSGAGA
-862 DTPTYSAPV
+862 DASSALGSAVQAPV

-877 KTAENGTDKLSDVI
+877 KQSENGTDKLSDVI
-891 TQSNENQVVKAY
+891 QQQQEQTVVKAY
-903 ITNSDIE
+903 ITNSDLE

-915 NQFIKRTSSY
+915 NQFLKKISSY

>member
-1 MFPTLYHQ
+1 
-9 ANIYQKNKMAI
+9 MAI

-83 NETIINPSSNV
+83 NDIIIQPSSNV
-94 DEVKNVG
+94 EEVKNIG
-101 KVVEDLND
+101 KVVEDLNESID
-109 NIQNVNKNKIKPQT
+109 DVNNNKIKPQT
-123 DNKDLKNTILSLS
+123 DNKELKNTVLSLS

-169 HQIDA
+169 LQIDA

-300 FKAGKVATETINTI
+300 MKAGKQAGETINTI
-314 STSTGEASTATT
+314 ASATGEASTATEGLST
-326 GLASATNTA
+326 ATKGATGATNGFGLA
-335 TTSTKLF
+335 
-342 GTAFKA
+342 FKS
-348 IGIGLIVS
+348 IGIGLLIS
-356 AIALLV
+356 ALAYLV
-362 ANFDKLKEVVFNL
+362 THFDKLKEVVFGL
-375 IPGLKDVA
+375 VPGLKDVA
-383 DAVGNII
+383 EFIGGII
-390 QKVTDFIGLT
+390 QKITDFVGIT
-400 SEAGRQLERLKK
+400 SLAQRELEKLKK

-427 LSAMGDKEIEVYE
+427 LSAMGDKEKEIYE

-487 RISDLAKE
+487 RINDLAKE
-495 RAETNKQTYD
+495 RADKAKQEYD
-505 TLLSQLKGY
+505 TLLNQLKGY
-514 LKEAEKVTYASNH
+514 LKEAEKITYASNH
-527 NSRQTELKNLSDK
+527 NSRQTDLKNLSDK

-556 KLEEAERTERNIVN
+556 KLEEAERIERNIVN
-570 KKFDDEYFN
+570 KKYDDEYFN
-579 YIKGNSRQ
+579 YIKGNSRK

-604 KQKENATAEQKADLD
+604 KQKENATAEQKANLD
-619 LRLNNQLLYLSQLK
+619 ARLNNQLTYLSQLK
-633 QLAISQKEAE
+633 QLSIAQKVAE
-643 KDLNTSS
+643 KDLANSLD
-650 TKNEIDEDDTFK
+650 KNEIDDEADK
-662 IQKQKLDAQL
+662 GKYKQQKEKLDAQL
-672 QATKEYEDTLLLITT
+672 QATKDYEDTLLLITT

-698 RLYTEGQAR
+698 RLYEEGQAR
-707 LKELMADPSVNAN
+707 LKELMLDPSINAN
-720 EITNVQAEL
+720 EISNVQAEL

-737 VNNKEIEDATI
+737 ANNKEIEDATVK
-748 AHNNNIQKAEKA
+748 HQQTIQKAEKA
-760 NGKAKKKLLDE
+760 NAKAKKKIMDE
-771 ETKAKLQNLSTI
+771 ETKAKLDNLSIVGDAVNNAQGLLKEGTIAQKVLGIADATI
-783 SDATSQ
+783 S
-789 ASELLGESTVAGKTF
+789 
-804 AIASAT
+804 
-810 IDSYSAGAKV
+810 SYVAGAKV
-820 MKEVPYPFNI
+820 MKEVPYPMNI
-830 PAMASV
+830 PAMFSV
-836 IMSGLATVKKIMSVK
+836 IASGLATVKKIMSVK

-856 LGGAGA
+856 SGGAGA

-877 KTAENGTDKLSDVI
+877 KTAENGTDKLSDAI